1 VWFDYWTGARLDGG
15 RTIRVEAPL
24 ETVPL
29 FVRGGAILPLGPEM
43 NYVGEKPANP
53 LQFEIYPDSHG
64 EASASLYEDDGL
76 TEDYRQGN
84 FRQTSLSYRHTP
96 TGDQI
101 DLSAPKGSFQPAAR
115 DLVFTVRPA
124 STVRKVSVDGKRQ
137 GSTATV
143 RIKDDGQSHRIELR

>member
-1 VWFDYWTGARLDGG
+1 
-15 RTIRVEAPL
+15 
-24 ETVPL
+24 VPL

-64 EASASLYEDDGL
+64 EASTSLYEDDGL
-76 TEDYRQGN
+76 TEAYRQGN
-84 FRQTSLSYRHTP
+84 FRQTSLSYRRTP
-96 TGDQI
+96 AGDRI
-101 DLSAPKGSFQPAAR
+101 DLSAPKGSFHPAPR

-137 GSTATV
+137 GSAATV
-143 RIKDDGQSHRIELR
+143 RIKDDGQGHRIELR